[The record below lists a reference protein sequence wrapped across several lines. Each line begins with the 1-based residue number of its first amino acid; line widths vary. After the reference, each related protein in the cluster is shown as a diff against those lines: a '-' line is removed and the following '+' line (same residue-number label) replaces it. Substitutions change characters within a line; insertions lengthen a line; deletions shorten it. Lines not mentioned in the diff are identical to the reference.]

1 MKGARGLMDVYKHY
15 VRTDAASLVIHG
27 FSTAFETPEP
37 TDICIDEHA
46 GRHFSLQL
54 RNERLQCK
62 YKWQD
67 EALAERSQVELDAE
81 WAARPVGQ
89 MAPEEKI
96 AALTAKLKKQEE
108 QAAAVSADLQAFM
121 EYFMSKGE

>member
-1 MKGARGLMDVYKHY
+1 MDAYKHY
-15 VRTDAASLVIHG
+15 VRIDAAGTVTHG
-27 FSTAFETPEP
+27 FSSAFETPEQ

-46 GRHFSLQL
+46 GRHFTLQL

-62 YKWQD
+62 YKWQNG
-67 EALAERSQVELDAE
+67 ALAERSQAELDAE
-81 WAARPVGQ
+81 WTARPVAQ
-89 MAPEEKI
+89 TPPEERL
-96 AALTAKLKKQEE
+96 AVLTAQLKKQEE